1 LNALSR
7 LLAVGSEWGSYA
19 TLVPTG
25 GACKAAR
32 AAADEASE
40 HLGRQGARQA
50 ARQLDDEWV
59 RLYRAV
65 SPEEVDD
72 IVKSGMFRPTVG
84 SLEGKWFTTTPEL
97 AARWGKRLW
106 EMSQSLGNRPKP
118 FTIIE
123 AAIPK
128 WLRRIERPR
137 HDGIGPAIYID
148 DPELQH
154 IRFVRELEAVPW
166 IR

>member
-1 LNALSR
+1 MPRALGGLGVGILNAADD
-7 LLAVGSEWGSYA
+7 LAG
-19 TLVPTG
+19 G
-25 GACKAAR
+25 GAAVA
-32 AAADEASE
+32 
-40 HLGRQGARQA
+40 QGARQA

-65 SPEEVDD
+65 SPDEVDD
-72 IVKSGMFRPTVG
+72 IVESGMFRPTVG

-97 AARWGKRLW
+97 AARWGKGLW
-106 EMSQSLGNRPKP
+106 EMSQSLGIRPKP

-123 AAIPK
+123 AVIPK

-148 DPELQH
+148 YPELQH